1 MAIDSPMVK
10 PHPIQRPI
18 QSVSVIGAGVAGLA
32 AACALAEAGYR
43 VQVLE
48 RRPYVGGRASSYEHP
63 GTGEVIDNCQHILL
77 GCCTSLIDL
86 YRRLGVSDQ
95 IAWFDRITFLAPD
108 GRRSVLSFAPLP
120 APLHTAISF
129 ARSSVLS
136 WKDKAVIARGIFAFM
151 FGGQGSDA
159 ESFAQWLKKTRQ
171 TPRAVER
178 FWKPVLLSALNEEP
192 DQVSVRYAAKV
203 FREAFLFSA
212 EAGRMGVPRIPLS
225 ELYGAAHRYIEERG
239 GKIHLRAGVESLR
252 WDAAAEAWELTAGA
266 HLFSSDAVV
275 MALSFE
281 SLAKLL
287 PALPEAPARAALAVQ
302 LASFEHSPI
311 TSVHLWFD
319 REITDLDH
327 AALLDTTMQ
336 WMYNAGRLQPRR
348 QANNEVS
355 KDGSYIELVVS
366 ASKMLTG
373 MQRQEIVDLAMR
385 ELALFFPLV
394 KQATLLKA
402 AVVKEVRA
410 TYSVRP
416 GLDLVRPGAV
426 SGWPRLF
433 LAGDWTATD
442 WPATMEGAV
451 RSGYLAA
458 EALSKENGRPQAFVA
473 ADLPRRGL
481 MRLLP

>member
-1 MAIDSPMVK
+1 MAIAPAAIA
-10 PHPIQRPI
+10 PHQKPI
-18 QSVSVIGAGVAGLA
+18 QSVTIVGAGVAGVA
-32 AACALAEAGYR
+32 AACALADAGYR

-108 GRRSVLSFAPLP
+108 GRSSVLSPASLP

-129 ARSSVLS
+129 VRSSVLS
-136 WKDKAVIARGIFAFM
+136 WKDKAVIARGILSFM
-151 FGGQGSDA
+151 LGGEGSDA
-159 ESFAQWLKKTRQ
+159 ESFAQWLKRTGQ
-171 TPRAVER
+171 TPRAVDR

-192 DQVSVRYAAKV
+192 DNVSVRYAAKV

-212 EAGRMGVPRIPLS
+212 EAGRLGVPRIPLS
-225 ELYGAAHRYIEERG
+225 DLYGAAHRYIEQRG
-239 GKIHLRAGVESLR
+239 GVIHLRAGVDSLD
-252 WDAAAEAWELTAGA
+252 WDAAAGEWALTSGA
-266 HLFSSDAVV
+266 DVFQSDAVV
-275 MALSFE
+275 SALSFE
-281 SLAKLL
+281 SFTKLL
-287 PALPEAPARAALAVQ
+287 PSLPDVPARATLATQ
-302 LASFEHSPI
+302 LAGFEHSPI

-336 WMYNAGRLQPRR
+336 WMYNAGRLQPARP
-348 QANNEVS
+348 QS
-355 KDGSYIELVVS
+355 SSSYLELVVS
-366 ASKMLTG
+366 ASRLLTN
-373 MQRQEIVDLAMR
+373 MQRQQIVDLALR
-385 ELALFFPLV
+385 ELALFFPQV
-394 KQATLLKA
+394 KQAKLLKS

-416 GLDLVRPGAV
+416 GLDLVRPGPV

-433 LAGDWTATD
+433 LAGDWTATG

-458 EALSKENGRPQAFVA
+458 EALSQENGESRTFVA
-473 ADLPRRGL
+473 PDLPRRGL